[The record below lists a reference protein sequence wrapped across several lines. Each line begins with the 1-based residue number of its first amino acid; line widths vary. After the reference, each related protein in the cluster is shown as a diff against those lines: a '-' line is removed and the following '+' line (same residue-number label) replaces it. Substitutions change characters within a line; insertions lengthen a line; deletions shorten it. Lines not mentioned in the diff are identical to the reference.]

1 MEFVIDF
8 GLAAGVL
15 VIVGAL
21 AFGVIAQFIG
31 ETRTGFEWLVDAIAV
46 AIGAI
51 VASEFVIAWQTI
63 EPVWDGLAILPAVI
77 GGLVVGLIVE
87 VLTRTVTGGTYHHRP
102 MSA

>member
-1 MEFVIDF
+1 MEFAIDL
-8 GLAAGVL
+8 GLGGGVL
-15 VIVGAL
+15 LIVAAL

-31 ETRTGFEWLVDAIAV
+31 ETRTGYEWLVDALAF
-46 AIGAI
+46 AIGAL
-51 VASEFVIAWQTI
+51 VASEFIVAWRTI

-87 VLTRTVTGGTYHHRP
+87 VTTRTVTGGTYSGRP